1 MERGHAPKDRR
12 WPLEPE
18 TVSPEA
24 PRGTAAPRTPRIYP
38 AETKFEFHS
47 SKTAKHS
54 WVFFKLGY
62 HWYRT
67 SHSFQRYDMI
77 QYLQILPNDYHDK
90 SRYRPSPHKAIKLS
104 VCAS

>member
-54 WVFFKLGY
+54 WVFLNWDIIGIEHHIHFGG
-62 HWYRT
+62 T
-67 SHSFQRYDMI
+67 T
-77 QYLQILPNDYHDK
+77 
-90 SRYRPSPHKAIKLS
+90 
-104 VCAS
+104 